1 MIQALFRVS
10 VADAPPRLARGTIEE
25 GPRELLGE
33 DVRLDRMLAQG
44 GSTLGE
50 ALAEAPAEAPCPAG
64 ARILAPVED
73 QEVWCA
79 GVTYERSRD
88 ARMEESREP
97 TIYDR
102 IYDAERPELF
112 FKAPGW
118 RVRGPG
124 ESVGVRADSGWDI
137 AEPELG
143 LVIAA
148 DGAVAGYVIGNDM
161 SSRTIE
167 GDNPLYL
174 PQAKVYD
181 ASCALGP
188 AIVPAGAVEDP
199 VFPVRMTILRD
210 GSLLYEGETSTARL
224 RRSHAD
230 LAGHLFRALTFPRG
244 AILLTGTGVVP
255 EASIS
260 LRAGDVVRIELGILG
275 VLENPVVT
283 IG

>member
-1 MIQALFRVS
+1 MTQALYRVS
-10 VADAPPRLARGTIEE
+10 VAGAPPRLARGTIED
-25 GPRELLGE
+25 GPRDLLRE
-33 DVRLDRMLAQG
+33 EVRLDDLLARSG
-44 GSTLGE
+44 A
-50 ALAEAPAEAPCPAG
+50 ALAETLVEAPGDGRCPTE
-64 ARILAPVED
+64 ARILAPIED

-88 ARMEESREP
+88 ARMEESSEP

-124 ESVGVRADSGWDI
+124 ESVGVRVDSGWDI

-143 LVIAA
+143 LVLAA
-148 DGAVAGYVIGNDM
+148 DGSVAGYVIGNDM

-181 ASCALGP
+181 AACALGP
-188 AIVPAGAVEDP
+188 AIVPAGAVSEP
-199 VFPVRMTILRD
+199 VFPVRMTIRR
-210 GSLLYEGETSTARL
+210 EGAVLFEGDTSTARL
-224 RRSHAD
+224 RRSHED

-255 EASIS
+255 ESSIS
-260 LRAGDVVRIELGILG
+260 LREGDVVRIELGVLG
-275 VLENPVVT
+275 VLENPVVA

>member
-1 MIQALFRVS
+1 MTQALYRVS
-10 VADAPPRLARGTIEE
+10 VGDAPPRLARGTIEE
-25 GPRELLGE
+25 GPRELLG
-33 DVRLDRMLAQG
+33 DAVRLDRLLAENG
-44 GSTLGE
+44 AALGA
-50 ALAEAPAEAPCPAG
+50 ALADAPAAAPCPAG
-64 ARILAPVED
+64 ARILAPIED
-73 QEVWCA
+73 QEVWCT
-79 GVTYERSRD
+79 GVTYERTRD
-88 ARMEESREP
+88 ARMGVSSEP

-143 LVIAA
+143 LVLAA
-148 DGAVAGYVIGNDM
+148 DGSVAGYVIGNDM

-167 GDNPLYL
+167 RDNPLYL

-181 ASCALGP
+181 AACALGP
-188 AIVPAGAVEDP
+188 AIVPAGAVSEP
-199 VFPVRMTILRD
+199 VFPVRMTIRRD
-210 GSLLYEGETSTARL
+210 GSVLYEGATSTARL
-224 RRSHAD
+224 RRSHED

-244 AILLTGTGVVP
+244 AVLLTGTGVVP

-260 LRAGDVVRIELGILG
+260 LRAGDVVRIELGVLG
-275 VLENPVVT
+275 VLENPVVV